1 MERGVWGSGCG
12 VWGVG
17 CGMCVC
23 ACTAVLGGPRPPPPD
38 GLVTHA
44 IAQQLGVL
52 PLPLTAAIVGRY
64 GAAHA
69 RSIRAAAHTVT
80 SRHRGTSAQA
90 PPYLPLPFPRRNSTP
105 TPRAP
110 PPTMQTNSCVSVSS
124 DNLCDDHVPGEIV
137 TMSMGSENDMD
148 ESIHDL
154 VKVRHLHFHRHLHC
168 HHRALTAHRRYTPL
182 PCMSLPPA
190 RPP

>member
-1 MERGVWGSGCG
+1 
-12 VWGVG
+12 
-17 CGMCVC
+17 
-23 ACTAVLGGPRPPPPD
+23 
-38 GLVTHA
+38 
-44 IAQQLGVL
+44 
-52 PLPLTAAIVGRY
+52 
-64 GAAHA
+64 
-69 RSIRAAAHTVT
+69 
-80 SRHRGTSAQA
+80 
-90 PPYLPLPFPRRNSTP
+90 
-105 TPRAP
+105 
-110 PPTMQTNSCVSVSS
+110 MQTNSCVSVSS

-154 VKVRHLHFHRHLHC
+154 VKVRHLHFHRRLHCHLHRHLHC